1 MMRKTAIGTAL
12 AVGLM
17 LTTSTLASAQQ
28 PHPAG
33 HAAIARTAQA
43 AVHHTSGR
51 GTQADVRALRHA
63 TNAFHNLDAAQKA
76 GYGFFTD
83 AKGIACIAMPGMGG
97 MGVHFVNG
105 AFVGDATENLRKPE
119 ALVYRID
126 KAGVLRLSAVEYV
139 VLASAWDAANSSP
152 PKLFGHTFSLT
163 TSPNRYGLP
172 DFYSLHAWVWKSNP
186 AGQFAPY
193 NPKVTC

>member
-1 MMRKTAIGTAL
+1 MIHKTAIGTAL

-17 LTTSTLASAQQ
+17 LTTTTLAGAQQ
-28 PHPAG
+28 PHPDGRGSVTRPTQATTH
-33 HAAIARTAQA
+33 HA
-43 AVHHTSGR
+43 SGR

-63 TNAFHNLDAAQKA
+63 TKAFHNLNSAQKA

-83 AKGIACIAMPGMGG
+83 AKGIACIDMPGMGG

-105 AFVGDATENLRKPE
+105 AFVGDATVHLRKPE
-119 ALVYRID
+119 AMVYRVD
-126 KAGVLRLSAVEYV
+126 KSGMLRLSAVEYV

-152 PKLFGHTFSLT
+152 PKLFGHTFLLT
-163 TSPNRYGLP
+163 RAPNRYGLP
-172 DFYSLHAWVWKSNP
+172 DYYSLHVWVWKHNP
-186 AGQFAPY
+186 AGMFAPY